1 MILPVF
7 PDPITDGR
15 LTQAVLAGDLRDR
28 PLPFHHQFRRFLTK
42 LGREFLVLLCQ
53 FQSSFPERTL
63 FGPQSGKWEAR
74 QPRPRPN
81 RHKARATTRNASQKS
96 VAAPL
101 TGVPNTDKSL
111 DALHTFPFSDT
122 VAHRPAL
129 RIVASCHCRQ
139 L

>member
-74 QPRPRPN
+74 QRVRSAC
-81 RHKARATTRNASQKS
+81 RSSRGAWGWL
-96 VAAPL
+96 AAVSGMSRRL
-101 TGVPNTDKSL
+101 
-111 DALHTFPFSDT
+111 
-122 VAHRPAL
+122 
-129 RIVASCHCRQ
+129 
-139 L
+139 